1 MHFLIFIL
9 TFPFIWLISLL
20 PMGVL
25 YVFSDFFYVLIY
37 HVIGYRKHVVFT
49 NLKLSFPE
57 KSDKELHTI
66 TKKFFRH
73 FTDIFIESIKAFTIS
88 EKEIIKR
95 YHVLNPELI
104 NEITKHGK
112 SIALVGSHYANW
124 EWLISLPASLDI
136 TVFGA
141 YTKLENKYFEKAVK
155 KSRTKFGVVGYKTS
169 DVIGKLKSNVKNGT
183 QGLYLLLSDQSPQLR
198 KTHYWAKFM
207 GIKVP
212 VHTGAEMLSKKF
224 DLAVINYKTTKIK
237 RGYFQVEFELITETP
252 KEYDNYQ
259 ITDKYLRIT
268 EAHIRQ
274 QPEHYLWS
282 HKRFKHKDKVP
293 EKFQ

>member
-20 PMGVL
+20 PMRVL
-25 YVFSDFFYVLIY
+25 YVISDFFYVLIY
-37 HVIGYRKHVVFT
+37 YVIGYRKKVVFT

-57 KSDKELHTI
+57 KLDKELHTI

-95 YHVLNPELI
+95 YQVINPELI
-104 NEITKHGK
+104 NEIAKKGK

-155 KSRTKFGVVGYKTS
+155 KSRSRFGVVGYKTS
-169 DVIGKLKSNVKNGT
+169 DVIKKLKSNIKNET

-198 KTHYWAKFM
+198 KTHYWANFM

-237 RGYFQVEFELITETP
+237 RGYFQVEFELITENP

-268 EAHIRQ
+268 EDHIRQ
-274 QPEHYLWS
+274 QPEYYLWS